1 MNILFC
7 GRMGTGKSSLM
18 NAMFTALSTFIE
30 SRARVKATVD
40 KSITSEIFFRNLTD
54 YIVLYDVW
62 GWSDNNY
69 VKGEFEFLLQG
80 RLPHKFKEGNDP
92 SNSLTVENGRKFSVD
107 CIIFL
112 IPIKSYDN
120 AQYIQRLQDFIKR
133 AEDENK
139 RYIVVLS
146 QVDTKFR
153 DLREQPWM
161 ILTDDRVNQARV
173 KVATS
178 LGLEPR
184 LVFPSMSYFSE
195 SYKVEEIDICAIRIL
210 QEALI
215 LGEGEIK
222 NACF

>member
-1 MNILFC
+1 
-7 GRMGTGKSSLM
+7 
-18 NAMFTALSTFIE
+18 
-30 SRARVKATVD
+30 
-40 KSITSEIFFRNLTD
+40 
-54 YIVLYDVW
+54 
-62 GWSDNNY
+62 
-69 VKGEFEFLLQG
+69 
-80 RLPHKFKEGNDP
+80 
-92 SNSLTVENGRKFSVD
+92 LTVENGRKFSVD

-120 AQYIQRLQDFIKR
+120 VQYIQRLQDFIKR

-184 LVFPSMSYFSE
+184 LVFPSMSYF
-195 SYKVEEIDICAIRIL
+195 R
-210 QEALI
+210 
-215 LGEGEIK
+215 
-222 NACF
+222 